1 MDSNR
6 PRGRVH
12 DAETMRL
19 RTKILLCALVNVA
32 LLASAVAVFVRYQFR
47 PGVESI
53 LLAPGEARLVKL
65 ADQLTIELKRTPV
78 REWDAVL
85 ARYAQMYGV
94 DLGITLNPSGDT
106 VAGTIKKVPPELS
119 TYLQPAPPSSNVIWV
134 TRRASSNFLCV
145 PLTPRPIS
153 LTPQPAPLQPQP
165 RVSVFR
171 NTLTRGHWFGV
182 RMTLAWPESEEPATL
197 LVRSSSIIFRPLL
210 FDSRPW
216 LGCLGAIA
224 GITLACW
231 IPLIRGLT
239 KSVRKITAAAGEIAE
254 GHFDVQT
261 GIRRRDE
268 IGQLND
274 TIHRVAGQ
282 LHEFVTGQRRFL
294 GDISHELC
302 TPIARARVALGV
314 LEEHGDPAQKRYV
327 ETAAEE
333 IEHMSGL
340 VNELLQFSKAGLAV
354 AEAAAEPVVIGE
366 VIARVIEREAEPG
379 SDVRLIGGAELTVM
393 AQPAGLFRAVSNL
406 VRNAVRYAG
415 ADGPIVISSKRDGDF
430 VILSVEDQGPG
441 LPEEALD
448 RVFTPF
454 YRLDDSRSRESGGV
468 GLGLAMVKTLVEASG
483 GTVSCRN
490 LSPQGLEVSIRL
502 RQFVPLPDSALT

>member
-1 MDSNR
+1 
-6 PRGRVH
+6 
-12 DAETMRL
+12 MRL

-32 LLASAVAVFVRYQFR
+32 LLASAIAVFVLYQFR

-65 ADQLTIELKRTPV
+65 ADQLTIELKATPV
-78 REWDAVL
+78 REWDAAL
-85 ARYAQMYGV
+85 ARDSRAYGV
-94 DLGITLNPSGDT
+94 DLAITLNPSGDT
-106 VAGTIKKVPPELS
+106 IAGTIKKVPPELS
-119 TYLQPAPPSSNVIWV
+119 PNIQPFRTSSNVMWV
-134 TRRASSNFLCV
+134 NLLAPFSGRL
-145 PLTPRPIS
+145 IG
-153 LTPQPAPLQPQP
+153 TPQIINLKPPPAAPLQPGP

-171 NTLTRGHWFGV
+171 NALSNGHWFGV
-182 RMTLAWPESEEPATL
+182 RMTLAWPESEAPAML
-197 LVRSSSIIFRPLL
+197 LVRSSSILFRPLL

-216 LGCLGAIA
+216 LACLGAIA
-224 GITLACW
+224 AITLLCW

-274 TIHRVAGQ
+274 AIHRVAGQ
-282 LHEFVTGQRRFL
+282 LNEFVTGQRRFL

-302 TPIARARVALGV
+302 TPIARTRVALGV

-327 ETAAEE
+327 ESAVEE
-333 IEHMSGL
+333 VEHMSAL
-340 VNELLQFSKAGLAV
+340 VNELLQFSKAGLAGPEL
-354 AEAAAEPVVIGE
+354 AMEPVAIGP
-366 VIARVIEREAEPG
+366 VVARVIEREVEPG
-379 SDVRLIGGAELTVM
+379 TNVRLIGGAELTVT
-393 AQPAGLFRAVSNL
+393 AQPQGLFRALSNL

-415 ADGPIVISSKRDGDF
+415 ADGPITVSAKRDGDF
-430 VILSVEDQGPG
+430 VVISVGDHGPG
-441 LPEEALD
+441 LPEDALD

-490 LSPQGLEVSIRL
+490 LSPRGLEVSIRL
-502 RQFVPLPDSALT
+502 RAAN

>member
-1 MDSNR
+1 MDSNH
-6 PRGRVH
+6 PRGRIH

-53 LLAPGEARLVKL
+53 LLAPGEARLVRL
-65 ADQLTIELKRTPV
+65 ADDLTIELRMTPV

-85 ARYAQMYGV
+85 ARYSRKYGV
-94 DLGITLNPSGDT
+94 DLAITVNSSGDT
-106 VAGTIKKVPPELS
+106 VAGSIKKVPPELS
-119 TYLQPAPPSSNVIWV
+119 PNLQPTPPNVLWVNRTVSNMGCVLIAPHIINL
-134 TRRASSNFLCV
+134 R
-145 PLTPRPIS
+145 
-153 LTPQPAPLQPQP
+153 PQPTLPQEPAP

-171 NTLTRGHWFGV
+171 NTLAKGNWFGV
-182 RMTLAWPESEEPATL
+182 RMTLARPESEAPAVL
-197 LVRSSSIIFRPLL
+197 LVHSSSIFFRPLL

-216 LGCLGAIA
+216 LACLGAIA
-224 GITLACW
+224 GITLTCW
-231 IPLIRGLT
+231 IPFIRGLT
-239 KSVRKITAAAGEIAE
+239 RSVRKITAAAGQIAE
-254 GHFDVQT
+254 GRFDVQT
-261 GIRRRDE
+261 GIRRHDE

-282 LHEFVTGQRRFL
+282 LNEFVTGQRRFL

-327 ETAAEE
+327 ESAVEE

-340 VNELLQFSKAGLAV
+340 VSELLQFSKAGLAGPEV
-354 AEAAAEPVVIGE
+354 AVEPVVIGE
-366 VIARVIEREAEPG
+366 MIARVLEREAEPG
-379 SDVRLIGGAELTVM
+379 SGVKLSAGAGLTVM

-415 ADGPIVISSKRDGDF
+415 ADGPIAISAKRHGDF
-430 VILSVEDQGPG
+430 VILSVADQGPG

-483 GTVSCRN
+483 GTVTCRN
-490 LSPQGLEVSIRL
+490 LSPRGLDVSIRL
-502 RQFVPLPDSALT
+502 RVGS